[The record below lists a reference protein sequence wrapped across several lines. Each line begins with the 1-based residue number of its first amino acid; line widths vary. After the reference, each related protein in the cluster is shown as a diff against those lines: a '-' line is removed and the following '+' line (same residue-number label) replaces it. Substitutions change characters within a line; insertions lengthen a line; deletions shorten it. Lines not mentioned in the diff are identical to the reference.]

1 MVDVNLERTALIRM
15 DPNVLADA
23 FFTFDIDSVRADASL
38 EDIERLI
45 STIVYI
51 SEQPGLTPE
60 RAARLGAW
68 KGLLVIHY
76 SKIRGGGKRRTV
88 RRKKSHS
95 RR

>member
-1 MVDVNLERTALIRM
+1 M
-15 DPNVLADA
+15 DPNVLADS
-23 FFTFDIDSVRADASL
+23 FFTFDIDAVRADASL

-68 KGLLVIHY
+68 KGLLLIHY
-76 SKIRGGGKRRTV
+76 SKIRGGKRRTV
-88 RRKKSHS
+88 RRKKSRS